1 MLGILRFLLAYL
13 VVISHLVG
21 GDYVAHFGFYAVR
34 GFFVISGFLMT
45 TVLNEVYEFDGARF
59 WINRALRLLPPY
71 FFVCAI
77 TLAIIALL
85 PAEAGQYLKFWQG
98 DLNLGDILLNFSI
111 LPLQWTYPS
120 FRLVPPYWSVA
131 IEIEMYLLLY
141 LVVARGMAWAL
152 VAATVS
158 LTYHLA
164 CTSAGVSWAAYYF
177 FAPSAVLPFAV
188 GALLYFLLKGEL
200 CAITPRVAAMAFIA
214 WFTNMLAGGWIF
226 APSYVFGPGYYLD
239 TILFAIVVGGLAWRR
254 FHPVIRGVDKI
265 LGEWAYFVFLV
276 QWLAGFAVALAFH
289 SDEPRGWA
297 ICMAATPLALMA
309 SAGLAVLNRKFVEP
323 FRDKVRDLP
332 TASRPLLNSVAT
344 DQGGASV
351 TFSIRH
357 NRARS

>member
-45 TVLNEVYEFDGARF
+45 TVLNEVYDFDGARF

-71 FFVCAI
+71 FFICGI
-77 TLAIIALL
+77 TLVVVALL
-85 PAEAGQYLKFWQG
+85 PSEAGQYLKFWRG
-98 DLNLGDILLNFSI
+98 NLNPSEILLNFSI

-141 LVVARGMAWAL
+141 LIIARRMAWAM
-152 VAATVS
+152 VAVTAS
-158 LTYHLA
+158 LSYHLA
-164 CTSAGVSWAAYYF
+164 CTITGVSWEAYYF
-177 FAPSAVLPFAV
+177 FAASAVLPFAV
-188 GALLYFLLKGEL
+188 GALLYFILKGEL
-200 CAITPRVAAMAFIA
+200 WTITPRVTAMAFVA

-226 APSYVFGPGYYLD
+226 APSYIFGLGYYLD
-239 TILFAIVVGGLAWRR
+239 TILFSIVVGGLAWRR
-254 FHPVIRGVDKI
+254 FHPAIRGVDKV

-289 SDEPRGWA
+289 SGQARGWA
-297 ICMAATPLALMA
+297 ICVAATPLALLA
-309 SAGLAVLNRKFVEP
+309 SAGLALLNRKFVEP
-323 FRDKVRDLP
+323 FRDKVRDLSGTP
-332 TASRPLLNSVAT
+332 GHVLNSVAT
-344 DQGGASV
+344 QRRLSY
-351 TFSIRH
+351 
-357 NRARS
+357 